1 MEDIKN
7 WTPTIHVHALACKV
21 LVVAQTRIEGTWSA
35 YCDAVPGD
43 KHSAEWPA
51 VLANGDK
58 LMEEVARV
66 LFPEFNE
73 LPYAH

>member
-1 MEDIKN
+1 MKTKD
-7 WTPTIHVHALACKV
+7 WTPTIRVTALSMKV
-21 LVVAQTRIEGTWSA
+21 LVVAKTRIEGTWSA

-58 LMEEVARV
+58 LMEKVARV
-66 LFPEFNE
+66 LFPEFDE
-73 LPYAH
+73 VPYDH